1 MAYQSRYMREKY
13 GESDNSFKEY
23 VSRVQQAIDKAP
35 EAQPQWLQ
43 NKKTQTPI
51 FSTAQNA
58 PANLVDLIKMQYDNP
73 PNRTGFAAGSVSG
86 ASVPTNDE
94 LIAFRTELSNS
105 PDIAMRYRWANASD
119 EDVAA
124 ELQRRKQAELQNQE
138 YQRLM
143 EENAKNMTLDD
154 YIDPSYRLNDFDK
167 TRAQEIIDA
176 FYEKYPKD
184 GKWYNGDYS
193 PNTRKAMYNDPDMQK
208 IVILE
213 NKLNPVAS
221 LVYGAK
227 NALPIDPFGKTYE
240 NAVEKLY
247 DAVGAWRV
255 YGYKHWFV

>member
-1 MAYQSRYMREKY
+1 MAKRNPQYDWLDAPLKNTWELENTAKKKLYDANIFQQLYPNPITTTQKPETVSLDTGSGWKGFGVNNPDET
-13 GESDNSFKEY
+13 DWKE
-23 VSRVQQAIDKAP
+23 
-35 EAQPQWLQ
+35 
-43 NKKTQTPI
+43 
-51 FSTAQNA
+51 NA
-58 PANLVDLIKMQYDNP
+58 PANLAELTVAQY
-73 PNRTGFAAGSVSG
+73 GG
-86 ASVPTNDE
+86 ASNKAELSKGLVAGTDAPSNDE

-184 GKWYNGDYS
+184 GNWLTGD
-193 PNTRKAMYNDPDMQK
+193 
-208 IVILE
+208 
-213 NKLNPVAS
+213 
-221 LVYGAK
+221 
-227 NALPIDPFGKTYE
+227 
-240 NAVEKLY
+240 
-247 DAVGAWRV
+247 
-255 YGYKHWFV
+255 

>member
-1 MAYQSRYMREKY
+1 MAYQSKFMREQFETQN
-13 GESDNSFKEY
+13 ESNKMVSSI
-23 VSRVQQAIDKAP
+23 SRVLCSKCRRALTRHRELCRHRQLGRQAHIEIFALHRKRKHSCSIPWHLRRFSGNEWKGFGVNDPDKTDWK
-35 EAQPQWLQ
+35 E
-43 NKKTQTPI
+43 
-51 FSTAQNA
+51 NA

-86 ASVPTNDE
+86 ASAPTNDE

-143 EENAKNMTLDD
+143 EQNAKNMTLDD

-213 NKLNPVAS
+213 IN
-221 LVYGAK
+221 
-227 NALPIDPFGKTYE
+227 
-240 NAVEKLY
+240 
-247 DAVGAWRV
+247 
-255 YGYKHWFV
+255 